1 MIWGPRG
8 GVWSREI
15 GKNFKRSEVTEA
27 FEPGAIVVSNEAVEE
42 GVSIGVAGKSAP
54 RAAALRFPAD
64 GLGDPAVE
72 AFDEAVGLWPI
83 GSGQAVIDLL
93 VGADEIERVIAGR
106 PARRLVLHIDGKAVG
121 ELGAIVGQDGMN
133 GMWEVGQEAL
143 EEARR
148 GLGIAP
154 SMDFDI
160 DVAGGAVDR
169 DEGIAFAPLQGRQML
184 QVEVNEA
191 DSGLF
196 EDADTGPV
204 RSLPLADIMALEAA
218 TDGAAGQLPVDATP
232 HHLDDVVQ
240 RQLQRRSRFADQRLF
255 HGRQTRRQPF
265 RPVRAVPDR
274 APAAPAPD
282 RGLADAEF
290 TRQLPHRLFAA
301 LDVGSGSRSCGRIGV
316 QS

>member
-1 MIWGPRG
+1 MGPCFR
-8 GVWSREI
+8 VWSREI
-15 GKNFKRSEVTEA
+15 GESFQRSEVAEA
-27 FEPGAIVVSNEAVEE
+27 FESGPIVVGNEAVEE
-42 GVSIGVAGKSAP
+42 GVAIGMAGKCAP
-54 RAAALRFPAD
+54 CAAAFGFPTD
-64 GLGDPAVE
+64 GLGDAAVE
-72 AFDEAVGLWPI
+72 ALDKTISLGPI
-83 GSGQAVIDLL
+83 RSGQAVIDF
-93 VGADEIERVIAGR
+93 VGGADDIEWMIAGR
-106 PARRLVLHIDGKAVG
+106 PAWRLVLHINGKAVG

-148 GLGIAP
+148 SLGIAP

-218 TDGAAGQLPVDATP
+218 MDGAAGQLPVDATP

-240 RQLQRRSRFADQRLF
+240 RQLQRCSQFADQRLF
-255 HGRQTRRQPF
+255 HG
-265 RPVRAVPDR
+265 
-274 APAAPAPD
+274 
-282 RGLADAEF
+282 
-290 TRQLPHRLFAA
+290 
-301 LDVGSGSRSCGRIGV
+301 
-316 QS
+316 